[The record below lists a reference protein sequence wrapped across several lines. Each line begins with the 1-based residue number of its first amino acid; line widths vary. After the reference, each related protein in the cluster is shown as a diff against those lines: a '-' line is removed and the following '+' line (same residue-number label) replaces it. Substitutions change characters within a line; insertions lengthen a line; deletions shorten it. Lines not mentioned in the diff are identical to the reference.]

1 MFRDSGLRNLSLFV
15 FLALAWGTSY
25 AAIDVG
31 LRRLPPLLFGGL
43 RYDVAAL
50 LLFAVAVAGGQRLVP
65 QKPHEWATVA
75 VGGTFLIAFSI
86 AGLFLGQQFVPST
99 TAAIVQSVTPVLTP
113 VFAWGLLD
121 RRLGIRTVAGSL
133 LGLLGV
139 AIVAGWEPT
148 FALPQLGAGL
158 SGDLV
163 ATLPNTSATVV
174 GVAILFGGSAS
185 FALGSVLLE
194 RLPPTLPTTTA
205 QAWMMA
211 IGALLLHVWS
221 LALGEPVPTFD
232 LPSLG
237 AVLYLAAV
245 SGAAGYLLYYDLL
258 NSIGPVRVSLVN
270 YVTPL
275 VAAIFGWLLLGERLG
290 LAAVAGF
297 LLVAVGFAAMQ
308 WETLVAFQARFSD
321 EPAGVESLAREPPEA
336 WEWGPGP

>member
-1 MFRDSGLRNLSLFV
+1 MARDSGVRNLALFA
-15 FLALAWGTSY
+15 LLSLAWGTSY
-25 AAIDVG
+25 AAIDIG
-31 LRRLPPLLFGGL
+31 LRGLPPLLFGGL

-50 LLFAVAVAGGQRLVP
+50 LLFAVAAASGQRLVP
-65 QKPHEWATVA
+65 REPHEWATVA
-75 VGGTFLIAFSI
+75 IGGTFLIAFSI
-86 AGLFLGQQFVPST
+86 AGLFLGQQHVPST
-99 TAAIVQSVTPVLTP
+99 TAAIIQSVSPVLTP

-121 RRLGIRTVAGSL
+121 RRLGVRTVLGSL
-133 LGLLGV
+133 LGLVGV

-148 FALPQLGAGL
+148 FALPHLGAGL

-163 ATLPNTSATVV
+163 ATLPNTSTTVI
-174 GVAILFGGSAS
+174 GVLLLFGGAAS

-211 IGALLLHVWS
+211 SGALLLHLWS
-221 LALGEPVPTFD
+221 LALGEPVPSFD
-232 LPSLG
+232 LPSVG
-237 AVLYLAAV
+237 AILYLAAV

-275 VAAIFGWLLLGERLG
+275 VAALFGWLVLDERLG

-308 WETLVAFQARFSD
+308 WRALVTFQARFGD
-321 EPAGVESLAREPPEA
+321 DPAGVETLAEEPPEA

>member
-1 MFRDSGLRNLSLFV
+1 MLRDSRLRTLALFALLSLF
-15 FLALAWGTSY
+15 WGTSY
-25 AAIDVG
+25 AAIDIG
-31 LRRLPPLLFGGL
+31 LRGLPPLLFGGL
-43 RYDVAAL
+43 RYDLAALVLFGVAA
-50 LLFAVAVAGGQRLVP
+50 ASGDRLVP
-65 QKPHEWATVA
+65 TEAHEWATVA
-75 VGGTFLIAFSI
+75 VGGTFLIGFSI

-99 TAAIVQSVTPVLTP
+99 TAAIVQSVSPVLTP

-121 RRLGIRTVAGSL
+121 RRLGLRTMFGSL

-139 AIVAGWEPT
+139 AIVAGWEPH
-148 FALPQLGAGL
+148 FPLPHVGVGV
-158 SGDLV
+158 SGDAV

-174 GVAILFGGSAS
+174 GVALLFGSAAS

-211 IGALLLHVWS
+211 LGAFLLHVWS
-221 LALGEPVPTFD
+221 PAVGESVPAFD
-232 LPSLG
+232 LPSVG
-237 AVLYLAAV
+237 AVVYLGVVA
-245 SGAAGYLLYYDLL
+245 GAGGYLVYYELL
-258 NSIGPVRVSLVN
+258 NSIGPVPVSLVK

-275 VAAIFGWLLLGERLG
+275 VAAVFGWVLLDERLG

-308 WETLVAFQARFSD
+308 WDALVAFQARFDD
-321 EPAGVESLAREPPEA
+321 EPTGVERLAEEPPEA